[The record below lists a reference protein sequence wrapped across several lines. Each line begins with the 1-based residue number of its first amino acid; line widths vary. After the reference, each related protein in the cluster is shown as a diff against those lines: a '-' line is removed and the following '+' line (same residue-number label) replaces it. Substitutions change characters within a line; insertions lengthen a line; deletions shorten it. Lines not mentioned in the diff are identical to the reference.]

1 MSPSN
6 WYESLTARFVR
17 GGFPKVLPI
26 FVVATAL
33 LLASAG
39 CDSPSNSPGNSSTTD
54 QKPPVVERVVSADT
68 IEVTVGEDTKA
79 IRLRNIET
87 PESTYPDAEC
97 LANEAL
103 AFTEGL
109 LPRGEKVT
117 LEYGEVIKDA
127 DGTDLA
133 HVKLEDGRYVSV
145 EIARAGLGNAVE
157 QEGNDPRFTE
167 VRDALLEASSLE
179 EGLFDPEQGCTFA
192 AQAEAVDQ
200 VLEEAQDIEAGASAA
215 DAKTAA
221 ISVFALAKSINET
234 KALAVQ
240 GTALTVQVYS
250 TVGRGA
256 YVASVVRHHAA
267 VKKVGMK
274 FNRVKKKRAAAAKE
288 AAQARKAADDAARAA
303 AAAAAAAARRNTPRP
318 TTGGSSGGGS
328 SSPSTGYTGPRCY
341 APGGKTWKPC

>member
-6 WYESLTARFVR
+6 WYESLTVR
-17 GGFPKVLPI
+17 VVRRGFPKVLPI
-26 FVVATAL
+26 FAVTTAL

-39 CDSPSNSPGNSSTTD
+39 CDSPSKSSTAD
-54 QKPPVVERVVSADT
+54 QKQPVVERVVSADT
-68 IEVTVGEDTKA
+68 IEVTVGEDTKTV
-79 IRLRNIET
+79 RLRNIET
-87 PESTYPDAEC
+87 PASTYPDAEC
-97 LANEAL
+97 LADEAL

-167 VRDALLEASSLE
+167 VRDALFEASSLE
-179 EGLFDPEQGCTFA
+179 EGLFDPEHGCTFA

-200 VLEEAQDIEAGASAA
+200 VLAKAQDIEAGTSAA

-221 ISVFALAKSINET
+221 ISAYALAQSINET

-267 VKKVGMK
+267 VKKVGKK
-274 FNRVKKKRAAAAKE
+274 FTKVKKKRVAAAKAKKK

-303 AAAAAAAARRNTPRP
+303 AAAARRNTPPP
-318 TTGGSSGGGS
+318 TTGRSSGGGT